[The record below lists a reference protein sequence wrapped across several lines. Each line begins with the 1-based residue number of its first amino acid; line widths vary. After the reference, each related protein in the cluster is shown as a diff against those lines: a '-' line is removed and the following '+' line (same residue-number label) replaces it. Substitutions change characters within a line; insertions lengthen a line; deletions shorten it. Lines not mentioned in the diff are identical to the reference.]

1 MIFRYFF
8 AMLMVATPVW
18 GAATEGARSLTVE
31 LWATRSLTHLTV
43 TPVNSQQVPLQVE
56 WLRDGLQTS
65 AGTKGKQLEL
75 SGSFRMQASGPQ
87 QSLNGHTHFY
97 IVINDEHRRSTPK
110 RHS

>member
-1 MIFRYFF
+1 MIHRYLF

-18 GAATEGARSLTVE
+18 GAAPESARSLTIE

-87 QSLNGHTHFY
+87 QSLNGHTHFH
-97 IVINDEHRRSTPK
+97 IVVNHEHRRNAWEG
-110 RHS
+110 HS